1 MTPEARHGGYSGL
14 SRLVVIIV
22 ALATLIW
29 CSLLGMNLL
38 DAGFR
43 AAVVYLMLSI
53 ASLVIKSLLLKLTEI
68 GDEEPDRLTVRIPA
82 DNPSARGVAGESAAH
97 PGVAR

>member
-68 GDEEPDRLTVRIPA
+68 GGEEPDRPTVRTPA
-82 DNPSARGVAGESAAH
+82 DNPSARIVAGESTAQ